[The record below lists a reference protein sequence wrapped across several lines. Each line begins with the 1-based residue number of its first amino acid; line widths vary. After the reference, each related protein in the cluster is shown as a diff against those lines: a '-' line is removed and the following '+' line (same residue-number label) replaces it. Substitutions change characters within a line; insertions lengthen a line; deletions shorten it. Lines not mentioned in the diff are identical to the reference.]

1 MTRIRVPTNWQPIL
15 LSVESP
21 AVIKQSWSCNAFWT
35 PEKNNINRIMQSWL
49 WENLRL
55 IQNLSFCLA
64 SRHLKCECCFDG
76 CCTYY
81 TLCTSMLVWV
91 SYTRWDEVFQVPLE
105 YVTFAAVV
113 LSLVQPVETC
123 PYLSSIRP
131 EKYCICCSFFHFYV
145 CFWTYAGWICI
156 FCSAVLFS
164 VAAEYQSCL
173 MFSHLQASVVA
184 LLMILSYSQC
194 KSISICSRLR

>member
-21 AVIKQSWSCNAFWT
+21 AVIKQSWSCNAFGLLRRIILIELCSHDF
-35 PEKNNINRIMQSWL
+35 EKISVWFRIYHFDW
-49 WENLRL
+49 
-55 IQNLSFCLA
+55 LA
-64 SRHLKCECCFDG
+64 SHHLKCECCFDG

-81 TLCTSMLVWV
+81 TLYTSMLVWV

-131 EKYCICCSFFHFYV
+131 EKYCICCSFFFIFMSV
-145 CFWTYAGWICI
+145 SGLMLVEFVFFVLQCCSQWQQSINPVWCLVICRQ
-156 FCSAVLFS
+156 VL
-164 VAAEYQSCL
+164 
-173 MFSHLQASVVA
+173 
-184 LLMILSYSQC
+184 
-194 KSISICSRLR
+194 